1 MTPKQEKALIAKII
15 KLHGPVI
22 DLRKSP
28 GIIIDIMRRFD
39 ETPDGGTPCGGVPP
53 GPVGPSPSRAGGRI
67 TTDELMKALLTLTRE
82 VASIKKAVVVKSQ
95 VARKAT
101 AKAKTSK
108 GKTRR

>member
-1 MTPKQEKALIAKII
+1 MTPKQEKALISKII

-28 GIIIDIMRRFD
+28 GVIIDILRRFD

-53 GPVGPSPSRAGGRI
+53 GPVGPSPSRTGGRI

-82 VASIKKAVVVKSQ
+82 VATIKKAVVVKSG
-95 VARKAT
+95 VAKKPRGA
-101 AKAKTSK
+101 ARGKAK
-108 GKTRR
+108 R